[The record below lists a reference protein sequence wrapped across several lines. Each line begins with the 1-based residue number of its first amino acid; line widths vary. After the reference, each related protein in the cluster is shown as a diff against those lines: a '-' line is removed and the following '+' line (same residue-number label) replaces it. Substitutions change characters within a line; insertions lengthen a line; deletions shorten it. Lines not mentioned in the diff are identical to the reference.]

1 MNIFNKIFIGVCL
14 IWLVALYFLTSS
26 YKGKWYEPTKNEI
39 KMRCRYIAF
48 APTSI
53 EDVPNYEIAE
63 KTCGCVVDRLE
74 QKHSPKELN
83 ELKSD
88 ELDRL
93 GLVCTTGDSIAEHTH
108 LAANSRWK
116 ITEKIAF
123 VGACKSYFDTNNAD
137 GIYNKLEIAKHCNCL
152 ATTLEIQQS
161 YQETL
166 KINSATLI
174 GMMKNCAG
182 KK

>member
-14 IWLVALYFLTSS
+14 SWLVALYFLTSS
-26 YKGKWYEPTKNEI
+26 DKGKWYEPTKNEI
-39 KMRCRYIAF
+39 KATCKHKI
-48 APTSI
+48 
-53 EDVPNYEIAE
+53 YEITPIE
-63 KTCGCVVDRLE
+63 QQNPDKINGICGCVVDRLE

-123 VGACKSYFDTNNAD
+123 VGACKSYFDSNNGD

-152 ATTLEIQQS
+152 ATTLETQHS

-166 KINSATLI
+166 KINTTTLI

>member
-1 MNIFNKIFIGVCL
+1 MNLFNKIFIGVCFL
-14 IWLVALYFLTSS
+14 WLVALYFLTSS
-26 YKGKWYEPTKNEI
+26 DKGKWYEPTKNEI
-39 KMRCRYIAF
+39 KAHCKSNVLTA
-48 APTSI
+48 AI
-53 EDVPNYEIAE
+53 EEESNTDKINEI
-63 KTCGCVVDRLE
+63 CDCVADRLE

-123 VGACKSYFDTNNAD
+123 VGACKSYFDNNNID
-137 GIYNKLEIAKHCNCL
+137 GIYNKLLIPKHCNCL
-152 ATTLEIQQS
+152 ATILETQYS

-166 KINSATLI
+166 KLNSATLI